1 MPPQFIGDN
10 AEIKQSIIAEGSHIE
25 GSVDYSVLFSGVV
38 VEPGATVNYSVIMPG
53 TVIKAGAKVEYAIVG
68 SDSVIGEN
76 ALIGSSPETSR
87 ENDVEWGGIAVVGN
101 NVTVSPGSVV
111 EPKQIIGE
119 NI

>member
-1 MPPQFIGDN
+1 M
-10 AEIKQSIIAEGSHIE
+10 
-25 GSVDYSVLFSGVV
+25 

-53 TVIKAGAKVEYAIVG
+53 TVIKAGAVVEYAIVG

-76 ALIGSSPETSR
+76 ARIGSSPEKSR
-87 ENDVEWGGIAVVGN
+87 NDAGEWGGIAVVGN
-101 NVTVSPGSVV
+101 GVTVSPGSVV